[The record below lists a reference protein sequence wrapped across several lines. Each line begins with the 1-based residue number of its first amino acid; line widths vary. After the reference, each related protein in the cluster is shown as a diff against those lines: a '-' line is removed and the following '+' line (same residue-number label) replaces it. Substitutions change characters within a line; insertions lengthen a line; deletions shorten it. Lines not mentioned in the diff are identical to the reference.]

1 MHREQSTIPTRGEI
15 GKYAAENGAT
25 SAAKYFSSKWNITI
39 NESTARR
46 LKTEY
51 LEKLNEALK
60 SKPGETVTVDSLE
73 TKQKGRPL
81 LLGEKLDAAV
91 QEYVSS
97 LRIVGGAVNTVVVR
111 AAAEGII
118 SARDITK
125 LTSHGGHINITKS
138 WAMSLLNRMGYVKR
152 KASTSGKIP
161 QSQYEELREVFLAD
175 IAAEVVMKDIP
186 REMIFNW
193 DQTGLSIIPTGNRT
207 MEREGAKVVSIAHAD
222 DKRQITAVL
231 AVTATGEY
239 LAPQL
244 LYKGKT
250 ERCHPQVQ
258 FPEGWDVWHTENH
271 WSNEDSMKRY
281 IKKVVIPFVIQ
292 KREALKLETTHP
304 ALALFDGFKGQTTE
318 MIHSLLAANN
328 IVTIQIPPN
337 CTDKL
342 QPLDLSINKP
352 MKDHLKSKFQ
362 AWYAN
367 EVSKQLKTTS
377 VESIKVEVNLAVVK
391 NPSANWIIAAW
402 NELAKRPQIA
412 INGFHKAGILDAID
426 L

>member
-25 SAAKYFSSKWNITI
+25 SAAKYFSSKWNVTI

-81 LLGEKLDAAV
+81 LLGEELDAAV

-97 LRIVGGAVNTVVVR
+97 LRIAGGAVNTVVVR

-175 IAAEVVMKDIP
+175 IAAEVVMKT
-186 REMIFNW
+186 F
-193 DQTGLSIIPTGNRT
+193 Q
-207 MEREGAKVVSIAHAD
+207 ER
-222 DKRQITAVL
+222 
-231 AVTATGEY
+231 
-239 LAPQL
+239 
-244 LYKGKT
+244 
-250 ERCHPQVQ
+250 
-258 FPEGWDVWHTENH
+258 
-271 WSNEDSMKRY
+271 
-281 IKKVVIPFVIQ
+281 
-292 KREALKLETTHP
+292 
-304 ALALFDGFKGQTTE
+304 
-318 MIHSLLAANN
+318 
-328 IVTIQIPPN
+328 
-337 CTDKL
+337 
-342 QPLDLSINKP
+342 
-352 MKDHLKSKFQ
+352 
-362 AWYAN
+362 
-367 EVSKQLKTTS
+367 
-377 VESIKVEVNLAVVK
+377 
-391 NPSANWIIAAW
+391 
-402 NELAKRPQIA
+402 
-412 INGFHKAGILDAID
+412 
-426 L
+426 